1 MMRNMTGVN
10 RRPYRSRLRAQRAE
24 QSRARILDAA
34 RELFLADGYARTTTA
49 AIAGQAGL
57 SEALLFAAFGTKAGL
72 LEALIGQA
80 VGGDDVPVALRERP
94 DWARMAA
101 GHDARAA
108 VGRFAEMS
116 AAIQQRTWRLIELA
130 RAAADTDQAMASL
143 LTRGAANRRA
153 DCRDFTEHAV
163 ADGLRSDLT
172 PAEAADVLW
181 LYTSADLYRM
191 LVGTAGWTHE
201 RYAAWL
207 VGTLA
212 RALLADPGR

>member
-1 MMRNMTGVN
+1 MKGMTGVN
-10 RRPYRSRLRAQRAE
+10 RRPYRSQLRAQRAAE
-24 QSRARILDAA
+24 TRARILAAA
-34 RELFLADGYARTTTA
+34 RELFLANGYARVTTA
-49 AIAGQAGL
+49 AITARAGV

-80 VGGDDVPVALRERP
+80 VGGDDAPVALRDRP

-101 GHDARAA
+101 EHDARAA
-108 VGRFAEMS
+108 VGQFAELS

-143 LTRGAANRRA
+143 LARGAANRRA
-153 DCRDFTEHAV
+153 DCRDFAEHAV
-163 ADGLRSDLT
+163 AAGLRSDLT

-181 LYTSADLYRM
+181 LYGSADVYRL

-207 VGTLA
+207 ADTLA
-212 RALLADPGR
+212 RALLADPED